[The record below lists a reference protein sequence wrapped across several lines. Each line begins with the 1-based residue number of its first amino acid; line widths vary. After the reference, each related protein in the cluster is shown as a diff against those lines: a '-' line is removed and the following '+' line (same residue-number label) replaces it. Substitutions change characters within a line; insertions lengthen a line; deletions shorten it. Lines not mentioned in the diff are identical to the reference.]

1 MVNVERIS
9 ISFPKFLLKEIDE
22 VVKRKGYSG
31 RSELIRDA
39 VRKYVLESNPL
50 DKNEVVS
57 GIIIVVYN
65 PTKESLE
72 RMSKLYFEYNKVIK
86 SLNQAYVTTSC
97 GKNAKVE
104 IFVVEG
110 NSKDVSK
117 FYEEIEKINGKIY
130 DKIIIF

>member
-9 ISFPKFLLKEIDE
+9 ISFPKFLLKEIDD
-22 VVKRKGYSG
+22 VVKRKGYSS

>member
-22 VVKRKGYSG
+22 VVKRKGYSS

-50 DKNEVVS
+50 DKNETVS

-117 FYEEIEKINGKIY
+117 FYDEISKIDGKIY
-130 DKIIIF
+130 DKAIVF

>member
-22 VVKRKGYSG
+22 VVKRKGYSS

>member
-22 VVKRKGYSG
+22 VVKRKGYSS

-104 IFVVEG
+104 IFVVDG
-110 NSKDVSK
+110 DSKDVSK